1 MFKGCLILEEKLKL
15 NSNIIL
21 ENRKKLTLS
30 GVKDVVGF
38 DEETIALDTVL
49 GKVTIKGSKLHI
61 QNFNTEN
68 GDLTAD
74 GKINAVV
81 YISEEKNNGF
91 ISKLFR

>member
-1 MFKGCLILEEKLKL
+1 MAEEKTNQKV
-15 NSNIIL
+15 NQNIII

-38 DEETIALDTVL
+38 DEETIALETVL
-49 GKVTIKGSKLHI
+49 GKVTIKGNKLRI

-81 YISEEKNNGF
+81 YISEQKNNGL
-91 ISKLFR
+91 ISKLFK

>member
-1 MFKGCLILEEKLKL
+1 MEENFKL

-21 ENRKKLTLS
+21 ENRKKLNLS
-30 GVKDVVGF
+30 GVKDVLGF

-49 GKVTIKGSKLHI
+49 GKVTVKGSKLHI

-68 GDLTAD
+68 GDLSAE

-81 YISEEKNNGF
+81 YISDQKSGGF

>member
-1 MFKGCLILEEKLKL
+1 MEENFKL
-15 NSNIIL
+15 NSNIII

-38 DEETIALDTVL
+38 DEETIALETVL
-49 GKVTIKGSKLHI
+49 GKVTIKGNKLRI

-74 GKINAVV
+74 GKISAVV
-81 YISEEKNNGF
+81 YISEQKNNGL

>member
-1 MFKGCLILEEKLKL
+1 MEENFKL
-15 NSNIIL
+15 NSNIII

-38 DEETIALDTVL
+38 DEETIALETVL
-49 GKVTIKGSKLHI
+49 GKVTIKGNKLRI

-81 YISEEKNNGF
+81 YISEQKNNGL
-91 ISKLFR
+91 ISKLFK

>member
-1 MFKGCLILEEKLKL
+1 MEENFKL
-15 NSNIIL
+15 NSNIII

-49 GKVTIKGSKLHI
+49 GRVTIKGNKLRI

-81 YISEEKNNGF
+81 YMSDQKNNSL
-91 ISKLFR
+91 INKLFR